1 MSSSNKESAS
11 DLIRAKDVS
20 GLDLWALPSFD
31 PHVEPEPEPEP
42 EAVDEPAEMEEV
54 PLDEVQPLTL
64 EELESIRQE
73 AWNEGFATGEKEGFH
88 STQLKV
94 RQEAEVALAGK
105 IGSLEKLM
113 VSLLDPIAEQD
124 TQIEKAVIHL
134 VEHIARQVIQREL
147 STDSAQIAHVLRDA
161 LKLLPMGA
169 NNLRIFINPQD
180 FALVKAMRERH
191 EEAWKIVED
200 EALLPGGC
208 RIETEHSRIDASVET
223 RIALAISKMHD
234 QLHEQVTHPAAPD
247 VSVELD
253 IAPVEASKPAPTT
266 AAPDVDN
273 LDAP

>member
-11 DLIRAKDVS
+11 DLIRAKDAAL
-20 GLDLWALPSFD
+20 LDIWALPSFD

-42 EAVDEPAEMEEV
+42 ELVDEPAEMEEV

-88 STQLKV
+88 GTQLKV
-94 RQEAEVALAGK
+94 RQEAEVVLAAK
-105 IGSLEKLM
+105 VASLEQLM
-113 VSLLDPIAEQD
+113 GNLLAPIAEQD
-124 TQIEKAVIHL
+124 TQIEKAVIYL
-134 VEHIARQVIQREL
+134 VEHIARKVIQREL
-147 STDSAQIAHVLRDA
+147 VTDSAQIASVLRDA

-169 NNLRIFINPQD
+169 QNVRIFINPQD
-180 FALVKAMRERH
+180 FLLVKAMRERH
-191 EEAWKIVED
+191 EESWKIVED
-200 EALLPGGC
+200 EDLLPGGC

-234 QLHEQVTHPAAPD
+234 QLHEQVTHPAAADLSVDLD
-247 VSVELD
+247 VSPGK
-253 IAPVEASKPAPTT
+253 APNAEESDADT
-266 AAPDVDN
+266 

>member
-11 DLIRAKDVS
+11 DLIRAKDAAL
-20 GLDLWALPSFD
+20 LDIWALPSFD

-42 EAVDEPAEMEEV
+42 ELVDEPAEMEEV

-94 RQEAEVALAGK
+94 RQEAEVVLAAK
-105 IGSLEKLM
+105 VASLEQLM
-113 VSLLDPIAEQD
+113 GNLLAPIAEQD
-124 TQIEKAVIHL
+124 TQIEKAVIYL
-134 VEHIARQVIQREL
+134 VEHIARKVIQREL
-147 STDSAQIAHVLRDA
+147 VTDSAQIASVLRDA

-169 NNLRIFINPQD
+169 QNVRIFINPQD
-180 FALVKAMRERH
+180 FLLVKAMRERH
-191 EEAWKIVED
+191 EESWKIVED
-200 EALLPGGC
+200 EDLLPGGC

-234 QLHEQVTHPAAPD
+234 QLHEQVTHPAAADLSVDLD
-247 VSVELD
+247 VSPGKTSNAEESD
-253 IAPVEASKPAPTT
+253 ADT
-266 AAPDVDN
+266 